1 MLSKPIDWS
10 QARRNKFAGR
20 KLTIAGD
27 RRKNNPPP
35 TGKYIYRFEF
45 GNGSQLEV
53 QADNER
59 AARQWVLAYFKWQRM
74 PRGVNVERIAEA
86 A

>member
-1 MLSKPIDWS
+1 MQSKPIDWS
-10 QARRNKFAGR
+10 KAQRNKFAGR
-20 KLTIAGD
+20 KLTIIGD
-27 RRKNNPPP
+27 RRNPPAP
-35 TGKYIYRFEF
+35 ATGKYIYRFEF
-45 GNGSQLEV
+45 GNGSRLDV

-59 AARQWVLAYFKWQRM
+59 AARLWVLGYFKWQRM